1 MSRPTDKTPPPQAAS
16 GPGRSPPAKPGCGE
30 RGSETFGR
38 FLGTLARLEGRA
50 GGKSREPGR

>member
-1 MSRPTDKTPPPQAAS
+1 MSRPSDKTPPPRAAS
-16 GPGRSPPAKPGCGE
+16 GPGRSPSGKPKQGE

-50 GGKSREPGR
+50 GGKAREPGR